1 MKVLNHQLLVLDI
14 IWKFFSQTFQS
25 LEEVFFPGGLLWK
38 SKAFIE
44 CSVQDK
50 FICYDCKQVALVNSV

>member
-1 MKVLNHQLLVLDI
+1 MIACCESVESSTFS

-50 FICYDCKQVALVNSV
+50 IFMLWL